1 MRDKSPY
8 KQFAKDCPN
17 HFSED
22 VLKNA
27 HLSYLNEVGTIRKEK
42 STSNSKFENKF

>member
-1 MRDKSPY
+1 MKQNPIY

-22 VLKNA
+22 VLRHA